1 MDLDSVDHKRFIAAF
16 LIRGAIDTSSCS
28 EVGLF
33 IRGNLVVSGSASGCR
48 SYANFF
54 PQLGSGSPDRIN

>member
-16 LIRGAIDTSSCS
+16 LIRYTSSCS

-33 IRGNLVVSGSASGCR
+33 IMGNLVVSGSASGCR